1 MVDGALKL
9 IFGWAQQKVS
19 STTLTLEQSV
29 KLLLM
34 DDSQILESF
43 NSKTA
48 PCTDTLGAKVISF
61 CSEPPFIEMEFQAT
75 YDFTHSN
82 GQVVQGGF
90 VTGMLDAPMAHLLM
104 GLFEFKVIPMTLDL
118 NVSFLA
124 PSRQGKLRA
133 IAEVLQLGKSTAFM
147 TSKLYQEE
155 TLVATSTSTVR
166 LVTLK

>member
-1 MVDGALKL
+1 
-9 IFGWAQQKVS
+9 
-19 STTLTLEQSV
+19 
-29 KLLLM
+29 
-34 DDSQILESF
+34 
-43 NSKTA
+43 
-48 PCTDTLGAKVISF
+48 
-61 CSEPPFIEMEFQAT
+61 
-75 YDFTHSN
+75 
-82 GQVVQGGF
+82 
-90 VTGMLDAPMAHLLM
+90 MLDAPMAHLLM

-147 TSKLYQEE
+147 ASKLYQEE

>member
-1 MVDGALKL
+1 
-9 IFGWAQQKVS
+9 
-19 STTLTLEQSV
+19 
-29 KLLLM
+29 M
-34 DDSQILESF
+34 DDSQILQSF
-43 NSKTA
+43 RSNEA
-48 PCTDTLGAKVISF
+48 PCMDTLGAKVLRFS
-61 CSEPPFIEMEFQAT
+61 SSPPEIEMEFDGK
-75 YDFTHSN
+75 YEFTHSD
-82 GQVVQGGF
+82 GKVIQGGF

>member
-1 MVDGALKL
+1 
-9 IFGWAQQKVS
+9 
-19 STTLTLEQSV
+19 
-29 KLLLM
+29 M
-34 DDSQILESF
+34 DDSQILQSF
-43 NSKTA
+43 RSNEA
-48 PCTDTLGAKVISF
+48 PCMDTLGAKVLRFS
-61 CSEPPFIEMEFQAT
+61 SSPPEIEMEFEGK
-75 YDFTHSN
+75 YEFTHSD
-82 GQVVQGGF
+82 GKVIQGGF

-147 TSKLYQEE
+147 ASKLYQEE

>member
-1 MVDGALKL
+1 
-9 IFGWAQQKVS
+9 
-19 STTLTLEQSV
+19 
-29 KLLLM
+29 M
-34 DDSQILESF
+34 DDSQILQSF
-43 NSKTA
+43 RSDEA
-48 PCTDTLGAKVISF
+48 PCMDTLGAKVLRFS
-61 CSEPPFIEMEFQAT
+61 SSPPEIEMEFEGK
-75 YDFTHSN
+75 YEFTHSD
-82 GQVVQGGF
+82 GKVIQGGF